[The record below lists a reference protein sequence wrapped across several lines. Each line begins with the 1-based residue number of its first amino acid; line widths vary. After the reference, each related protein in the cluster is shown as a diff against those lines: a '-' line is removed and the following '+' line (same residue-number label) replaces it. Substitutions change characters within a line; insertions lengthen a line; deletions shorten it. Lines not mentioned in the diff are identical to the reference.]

1 MTSLRRISSITS
13 SRHIMAPLT
22 PEELQ
27 QHPEYNHTIWHL
39 KPTKKGKVPVAQ
51 GRGGPIDIA
60 YEVHGSGDR
69 HLVWVMGLGGMKYAW
84 QRQTKDFAHTKGD
97 QYSSL
102 VTDNRGIG
110 ESDKPRFRYS
120 TSEMAKD
127 IIGVLDHLGW
137 DKKRELH
144 IIGISMGG
152 MIAQEMAALIPERIC
167 TLSLL
172 STAAGVFRTTGFVEN
187 LINRVNLFIPKAIDQ
202 QIENVKK
209 NLYTQAWLD
218 SPDTLE
224 PVKQAFPT
232 NGDRFAANELWKRQ
246 QPQYFQK
253 AGFILQAIAAGW
265 HHKSPEQ
272 LQQIA
277 KTVGKKRIMVVHG
290 TQDKMITFPH
300 GVVLWRGLE
309 KGEGKTGKEN
319 WLGIE
324 EEEDVWQE
332 GEVEKHFI
340 KGQGHVIPAEMR
352 GECNKWLEGLFE
364 RGEKLNQEEGV

>member
-1 MTSLRRISSITS
+1 M
-13 SRHIMAPLT
+13 
-22 PEELQ
+22 
-27 QHPEYNHTIWHL
+27 
-39 KPTKKGKVPVAQ
+39 
-51 GRGGPIDIA
+51 
-60 YEVHGSGDR
+60 
-69 HLVWVMGLGGMKYAW
+69 
-84 QRQTKDFAHTKGD
+84 
-97 QYSSL
+97 
-102 VTDNRGIG
+102 
-110 ESDKPRFRYS
+110 
-120 TSEMAKD
+120 
-127 IIGVLDHLGW
+127 
-137 DKKRELH
+137 
-144 IIGISMGG
+144 
-152 MIAQEMAALIPERIC
+152 
-167 TLSLL
+167 
-172 STAAGVFRTTGFVEN
+172 
-187 LINRVNLFIPKAIDQ
+187 NRVNLFIPKAIDL

-246 QPQYFQK
+246 QPEYFQK

-265 HHKSPEQ
+265 HYKSPEQ

-290 TQDKMITFPH
+290 TQDRMITFPH
-300 GVVLWRGLE
+300 AVVLWRGLE

-324 EEEDVWQE
+324 EEEDVFQE

-352 GECNKWLEGLFE
+352 EECNKWLEGLFE
-364 RGEKLNQEEGV
+364 KGIKLNTEEGV